1 MSDDIPQTTNTT
13 APVAPKTVTD
23 LKLEELMGKID
34 AMKESYEAKISE
46 LEEANKGLWAAAHPA
61 PAPVTATNPEPAPG
75 FDNDKAVDAFYSA
88 LGKKKE

>member
-61 PAPVTATNPEPAPG
+61 PAPVTESQPAPSAG
-75 FDNDKAVDAFYSA
+75 FDFEKAEDAFYKA
-88 LGKKKE
+88 LGKE